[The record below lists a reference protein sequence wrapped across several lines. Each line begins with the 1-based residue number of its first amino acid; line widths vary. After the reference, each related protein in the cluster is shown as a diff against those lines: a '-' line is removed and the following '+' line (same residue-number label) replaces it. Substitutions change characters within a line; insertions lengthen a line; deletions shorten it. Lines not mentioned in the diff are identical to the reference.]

1 MPTTTIKV
9 LRVDFVYRNGPYGPF
24 KAYCVTGRTDA
35 QWDAGAFQAQT
46 TSDWAASLC
55 QLAKDKDL
63 TVKVVWRDGRFGREI
78 VDLDVIPKSEVA

>member
-9 LRVDFVYRNGPYGPF
+9 LRVDFVYRNGPRGPF

-35 QWDAGAFQAQT
+35 EWDAGTFQAQT
-46 TSDWAASLC
+46 TSDFAATLC
-55 QLAKDKDL
+55 QLVHDKDL
-63 TVKVVWRDGRFGREI
+63 QVKVLWKDGRHGKEI